1 MIIVDYS
8 GIAIAAIFSQQRPDE
23 IEEGLI
29 RHMILNSLRMYNV
42 KFKQDYG
49 QMIIACDS
57 TSWRK
62 EKYPQYKFKRK
73 FKSRSTTITSS
84 KTQPHTRCAA
94 RVWAGGNVTLDDSTK
109 TWIYGAQ
116 CSNVKYAS
124 KPYCPLHL
132 KVIEKHGALLHGDFF
147 KPPPHPHFEKFKQKK
162 I

>member
-1 MIIVDYS
+1 MNDLIQHDISNLLYS
-8 GIAIAAIFSQQRPDE
+8 ISINYNIDLE
-23 IEEGLI
+23 IL
-29 RHMILNSLRMYNV
+29 RDRYLPILN
-42 KFKQDYG
+42 
-49 QMIIACDS
+49 I
-57 TSWRK
+57 
-62 EKYPQYKFKRK
+62 EKKKYKFKRK

-116 CSNVKYAS
+116 CSKVKYAS
-124 KPYCPLHL
+124 KSYCPLHL